1 MLYYSCRS
9 SQSHDSEE
17 VCIMLQFM
25 FFISI
30 TVIGG
35 VICHYL
41 TKWLDSI
48 FKND

>member
-1 MLYYSCRS
+1 
-9 SQSHDSEE
+9 
-17 VCIMLQFM
+17 MLQFM

-41 TKWLDSI
+41 IKWLDSI